1 LDVLAH
7 ALWVGVG
14 TTLASRRSP
23 LSRRT
28 FIAAIAM
35 AVLPDVV
42 QVLPIAAW
50 VLFGEGTLSTLVA
63 YTLATPGTDPALSS
77 AVAQWTYHF
86 HCVMHSAVV
95 AGGVTFLL
103 WMKTR
108 SVSIPLL
115 AWWSHIV
122 IDVFTHSAAFYPV
135 PVLYPFTMRGFDG
148 IAWNS
153 PWFQALNYGLLGA
166 AFIYLMRTRR
176 RS

>member
-63 YTLATPGTDPALSS
+63 P
-77 AVAQWTYHF
+77 W
-86 HCVMHSAVV
+86 
-95 AGGVTFLL
+95 
-103 WMKTR
+103 R
-108 SVSIPLL
+108 SGRTTSI
-115 AWWSHIV
+115 A
-122 IDVFTHSAAFYPV
+122 
-135 PVLYPFTMRGFDG
+135 
-148 IAWNS
+148 
-153 PWFQALNYGLLGA
+153 
-166 AFIYLMRTRR
+166 
-176 RS
+176 

>member
-1 LDVLAH
+1 
-7 ALWVGVG
+7 
-14 TTLASRRSP
+14 
-23 LSRRT
+23 
-28 FIAAIAM
+28 
-35 AVLPDVV
+35 
-42 QVLPIAAW
+42 
-50 VLFGEGTLSTLVA
+50 
-63 YTLATPGTDPALSS
+63 
-77 AVAQWTYHF
+77 
-86 HCVMHSAVV
+86 MHSAVV